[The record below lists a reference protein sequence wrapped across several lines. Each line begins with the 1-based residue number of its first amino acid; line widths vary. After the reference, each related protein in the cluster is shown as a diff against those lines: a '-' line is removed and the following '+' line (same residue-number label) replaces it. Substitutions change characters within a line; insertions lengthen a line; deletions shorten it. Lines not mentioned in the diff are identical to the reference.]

1 MVSQIVTISAVLV
14 GAMATY
20 LTTYLLTRQRN
31 QHELSTRWDGKKL
44 DAYENYV
51 DKVRASVSA
60 ALALYEACRQ
70 EGAQGGRPEH
80 ELREEL
86 AESIKVRSRAFERVM
101 LLGGD
106 DVVEA
111 AHELNAVVEGLI
123 WRARGDVAGIHS
135 EWAQHFGSVFQAIN
149 AFHDTA
155 RADLGVRGRT
165 RGEGRPERG
174 VLMPPRSTETDQ
186 GPSES

>member
-14 GAMATY
+14 GAIATY

-60 ALALYEACRQ
+60 ALTLYEACRQ
-70 EGAQGGRPEH
+70 DDAHGRSPGP
-80 ELREEL
+80 ELREGL
-86 AESIKVRSRAFERVM
+86 AESVRVRSRAFERVM

-123 WRARGDVAGIHS
+123 WRSRGDVVCAHS
-135 EWAQHFGSVFQAIN
+135 EWMQHFGSAFQAIN
-149 AFHDTA
+149 AFHDAA

-174 VLMPPRSTETDQ
+174 VLMPPRPAEPDR
-186 GPSES
+186 GPS